1 MWHVCDMDDGILRSA
16 PTKRELVDWW
26 RHMHFGRTQVRR
38 GGSGDYA
45 ISSYER
51 GAEYSDSG
59 WIMTSEAAARHG
71 FDPEQRALYP
81 DPDDPFERVDRDEW
95 ERAGA

>member
-38 GGSGDYA
+38 GGSGDYETQA
-45 ISSYER
+45 FQTVGIDR
-51 GAEYSDSG
+51 GEQQ
-59 WIMTSEAAARHG
+59 SENRS
-71 FDPEQRALYP
+71 PNLVRKS
-81 DPDDPFERVDRDEW
+81 
-95 ERAGA
+95 